1 MGIRRRDSG
10 SFNYCSYFSSIV
22 FTNIKDIPPIPKTK
36 LIQNPAKYFLF
47 GSELTL
53 WDSLYKDIIGIKG
66 LLFLYPSEVDGAKE
80 WRRRPTRHIQIHR
93 HTAKK
98 IDCEKTLLKRILY
111 LLMVSF

>member
-22 FTNIKDIPPIPKTK
+22 FTNIKDIPAIPKNK

-80 WRRRPTRHIQIHR
+80 WRRRPTRHIQIHSLIGTLR
-93 HTAKK
+93 KK
-98 IDCEKTLLKRILY
+98 LIVKKLY
-111 LLMVSF
+111 SRGFCIC